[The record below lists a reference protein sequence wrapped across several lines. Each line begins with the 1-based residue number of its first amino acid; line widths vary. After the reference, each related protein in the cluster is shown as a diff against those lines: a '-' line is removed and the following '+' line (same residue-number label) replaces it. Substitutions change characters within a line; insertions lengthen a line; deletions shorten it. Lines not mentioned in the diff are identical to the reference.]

1 MNIKT
6 HIFLT
11 SLCLLLVACKEKE
24 VSFTYSPEEPR
35 AGASIRFTNNTS
47 EGETWE
53 WNFGD
58 GTTASS
64 KNPSKVYKRPGT
76 YTVVLVVDKK
86 QSRRASATITVVD
99 TIPQITLADD
109 SLVYFM
115 RPARLRMNAYN
126 PYNYTKTFQWQLN
139 DNVELLDGKL
149 TDEYITVLFNK
160 QHSSEQS
167 VSCKVTIGD
176 ASYTCEKSFYV
187 RDTLAPQIVMSK
199 KGNFLLL
206 QRSFAY
212 GTEEPR
218 MAAFDLIS
226 EDETSYVYSMAVD
239 GNTLFMFMAKEFQ
252 DAPIYALD
260 LTTGDME
267 KVVYNAVTGEGQGF
281 YNGVF
286 HNGMLYWTDYTGGM
300 IYHVPSN
307 VRNRAFTAGTSS
319 AQYWGDICH
328 VGYPLTS
335 GSTVTGLAAYNDY
348 FLMGYGQGIYRFTA
362 TDRGATT
369 PPAAGEILTDVEV
382 ECFALDPIAKKI
394 YFVTDDGLFV
404 CNFNGDNIRM
414 LNTEANGNAVCVD
427 NTTEYVYWTQDNG
440 VFRMPLIQSANNA
453 TTDIET
459 QFNTYGDVEA
469 ITPDPTPRYGKL

>member
-139 DNVELLDGKL
+139 DNVELLEGKL

-160 QHSSEQS
+160 QHSSDQS

-212 GTEEPR
+212 GIEEPR

-281 YNGVF
+281 YNGVL

-362 TDRGATT
+362 ADRGATT
-369 PPAAGEILTDVEV
+369 PPTAGEILTDVEV